1 MSRTQRMPPAWSR
14 AATKCISEVPG
25 LAKQTSIPF
34 RVSVASRLCAPF
46 MRSHHPRTFRYPQL
60 CPAER
65 CSTSED
71 FFRIIK
77 PHYRIELML
86 DLHRLRALHAVV
98 TTGTVK
104 DAAAQLGYTPSAIS
118 QHIKT
123 LERETGTVLL
133 EPAGRRVRPT
143 AAGNLLADR
152 AQGILDLMAAAE
164 EDLAA
169 LKAGELGILRLA
181 SFATAG
187 AELIPP
193 ALATVKTVLPHLE
206 ISVRVAEREDAL
218 AMLRQG
224 RLDVA
229 VVEAHTVPLPDDDLL
244 SVRLLT
250 DPFRIALPHGHP
262 LAKRRIIKLQEL
274 ASDPWVDVRIEVGCC
289 RAATDTA
296 FRQAGFGPRRAVQ
309 ADDYWPAQ
317 GFVAAGLGN
326 ALIPSLAL
334 NVLHDGVIVRRLEP
348 DTQPVRHILAVTRPA
363 VARMTP
369 VQAMITA
376 LQTTADSQRNA
387 RQHII

>member
-1 MSRTQRMPPAWSR
+1 M
-14 AATKCISEVPG
+14 
-25 LAKQTSIPF
+25 
-34 RVSVASRLCAPF
+34 
-46 MRSHHPRTFRYPQL
+46 
-60 CPAER
+60 
-65 CSTSED
+65 
-71 FFRIIK
+71 
-77 PHYRIELML
+77 
-86 DLHRLRALHAVV
+86 V
-98 TTGTVK
+98 TTGSVK
-104 DAAAQLGYTPSAIS
+104 DAAARLGYTPSAVS
-118 QHIKT
+118 QHITT
-123 LERETGTVLL
+123 LERETKTVLL
-133 EPAGRRVRPT
+133 EHAGRGVRPT
-143 AAGNLLADR
+143 AAGRLLADH
-152 AQGILDLMAAAE
+152 AAGLLDGLAETEAAL
-164 EDLAA
+164 DA

-193 ALATVKTVLPHLE
+193 ALATVKATLPHLE

-224 RLDVA
+224 RLDAA
-229 VVEAHTVPLPDDDLL
+229 VVEAHTFPLPDDDLL
-244 SVRLLT
+244 SVRLLS

-262 LAKRRIIKLQEL
+262 RAKRRIIKLREL

-296 FRQAGFGPRRAVQ
+296 FRHAGFTPHRAVQ

-376 LQTTADSQRNA
+376 LQATTDGQRNA

>member
-1 MSRTQRMPPAWSR
+1 
-14 AATKCISEVPG
+14 
-25 LAKQTSIPF
+25 
-34 RVSVASRLCAPF
+34 
-46 MRSHHPRTFRYPQL
+46 
-60 CPAER
+60 
-65 CSTSED
+65 
-71 FFRIIK
+71 
-77 PHYRIELML
+77 ML

-123 LERETGTVLL
+123 LERETGIVLL

-143 AAGNLLADR
+143 AAGSMLADR
-152 AQGILDLMAAAE
+152 AQGILDLIAAAE

-193 ALATVKTVLPHLE
+193 ALATVKATLPHLE
-206 ISVRVAEREDAL
+206 ISVRVAERDDAL

-224 RLDVA
+224 RLDAA
-229 VVEAHTVPLPDDDLL
+229 VVEAHTFPIPDDDLL
-244 SVRLLT
+244 SFRLLS

-262 LAKRRIIKLQEL
+262 LARRRTIKLQEL

-296 FRQAGFGPRRAVQ
+296 FRQAGFTPRRAVQ

-348 DTQPVRHILAVTRPA
+348 DIQPVRHVLAVTRPA

-376 LQTTADSQRNA
+376 LRATTDSRRSP
-387 RQHII
+387 RQDII

>member
-1 MSRTQRMPPAWSR
+1 
-14 AATKCISEVPG
+14 
-25 LAKQTSIPF
+25 
-34 RVSVASRLCAPF
+34 
-46 MRSHHPRTFRYPQL
+46 
-60 CPAER
+60 
-65 CSTSED
+65 
-71 FFRIIK
+71 
-77 PHYRIELML
+77 ML

-143 AAGNLLADR
+143 AAGNLLAGR

-193 ALATVKTVLPHLE
+193 ALATVKATLPHLE

-218 AMLRQG
+218 ARLRQG
-224 RLDVA
+224 RLDAA
-229 VVEAHTVPLPDDDLL
+229 VVEAHTFPIPDDDLL
-244 SVRLLT
+244 SVRLLS
-250 DPFRIALPHGHP
+250 DPFRVALPHGHP
-262 LAKRRIIKLQEL
+262 LAKRRIIKLREL

-363 VARMTP
+363 VARTTP

-376 LQTTADSQRNA
+376 LQATTDGQRNA

>member
-1 MSRTQRMPPAWSR
+1 
-14 AATKCISEVPG
+14 
-25 LAKQTSIPF
+25 
-34 RVSVASRLCAPF
+34 
-46 MRSHHPRTFRYPQL
+46 
-60 CPAER
+60 
-65 CSTSED
+65 
-71 FFRIIK
+71 
-77 PHYRIELML
+77 ML

-98 TTGTVK
+98 ATGTVK

-123 LERETGTVLL
+123 LERETDTVLL

-143 AAGNLLADR
+143 AAGSMLADR
-152 AQGILDLMAAAE
+152 AHGILDLIAAAE

-193 ALATVKTVLPHLE
+193 ALAAVKATLPHLD

-224 RLDVA
+224 RLDAA
-229 VVEAHTVPLPDDDLL
+229 VVEAHAFPLSDYDLL

-250 DPFRIALPHGHP
+250 DPFRIVLPHGHP
-262 LAKRRIIKLQEL
+262 LARRRIIKLQEL

-296 FRQAGFGPRRAVQ
+296 FRQAGFTPHRAVQ

-334 NVLHDGVIVRRLEP
+334 NVLHDNVIVRRLEP
-348 DTQPVRHILAVTRPA
+348 DIQPVRHILAVTRPA

-369 VQAMITA
+369 VQTMITA
-376 LQTTADSQRNA
+376 LQATTDSRRSA
-387 RQHII
+387 RQGIT

>member
-1 MSRTQRMPPAWSR
+1 M
-14 AATKCISEVPG
+14 
-25 LAKQTSIPF
+25 LA
-34 RVSVASRLCAPF
+34 
-46 MRSHHPRTFRYPQL
+46 
-60 CPAER
+60 E
-65 CSTSED
+65 
-71 FFRIIK
+71 
-77 PHYRIELML
+77 
-86 DLHRLRALHAVV
+86 
-98 TTGTVK
+98 
-104 DAAAQLGYTPSAIS
+104 
-118 QHIKT
+118 
-123 LERETGTVLL
+123 
-133 EPAGRRVRPT
+133 
-143 AAGNLLADR
+143 R
-152 AQGILDLMAAAE
+152 AQGLLDLMAAAE

-193 ALATVKTVLPHLE
+193 ALATVKATLPHLE

-224 RLDVA
+224 RLDAA
-229 VVEAHTVPLPDDDLL
+229 VIEAHTFPLPDDDLL

-250 DPFRIALPHGHP
+250 DPFRVALPHGHP
-262 LAKRRIIKLQEL
+262 LAKRRVIKLQEL

-296 FRQAGFGPRRAVQ
+296 FHQAGFTPRRAVQ